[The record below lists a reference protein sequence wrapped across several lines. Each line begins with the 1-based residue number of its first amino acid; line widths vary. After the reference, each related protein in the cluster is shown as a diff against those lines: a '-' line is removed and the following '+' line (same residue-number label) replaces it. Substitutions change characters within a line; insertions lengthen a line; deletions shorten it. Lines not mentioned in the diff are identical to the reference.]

1 MPRNEQ
7 EEYEQDRL
15 GNVYRKL
22 DRVRAEDG
30 YDTDNGITTVSS
42 TAGAVDTKAT
52 ATEIVYDL
60 PDDVQQAHLVE
71 IVINN
76 SSSDDSGTN
85 LSVDYTM
92 QDSTLDSNGNIDTT
106 TKRSVTDTVASDS
119 RDKVEYTGREF
130 SDGAIAIDV
139 TTEAPSAG
147 NTATL
152 DIEVGVAV
160 YADHLE
166 EYEGTTEITTSP

>member
-30 YDTDNGITTVSS
+30 YSEDNGIITINT
-42 TAGAVDTKAT
+42 TAGAVDTEAT

-76 SSSDDSGTN
+76 KSADDSGSD
-85 LSVDYTM
+85 LSVDYTI

-106 TKRSVTDTVASDS
+106 TKRSVTDTVGTGS
-119 RDKVEYTGREF
+119 RDEVEYTGREF
-130 SDGAIAIDV
+130 SDGAIVIDA
-139 TTEAPSAG
+139 ESEQPSAG

-152 DIEVGVAV
+152 EIEVGVSV